1 LRHDKEREFVTLL
14 AKYPG
19 VTVDADSEE
28 NGTLI
33 LDSPKGKV
41 FKAND
46 GHCLVEP
53 FTNISQSWKGD
64 AYAELAARLA
74 YGLADCDDADGE
86 VCHPEEQ

>member
-41 FKAND
+41 FEAND

-74 YGLADCDDADGE
+74 YGLADCDDAYGE

>member
-1 LRHDKEREFVTLL
+1 MTKRKFVTLI

-19 VTVDADSEE
+19 VSVDTKSEE

-46 GHCLVEP
+46 SHCLVEP

-64 AYAELAARLA
+64 AYAELAVRLT
-74 YGLADCDDADGE
+74 YGLADCEDDDCE
-86 VCHPEEQ
+86 VCHPDGKIQ

>member
-1 LRHDKEREFVTLL
+1 MTKREFVTLL

-53 FTNISQSWKGD
+53 FTNISQS
-64 AYAELAARLA
+64 
-74 YGLADCDDADGE
+74 
-86 VCHPEEQ
+86 